1 MTLRAGSFRHGIQG
15 EHPMMNNV
23 EEPENNEELQLWEA
37 SQNYM
42 RGQITVG
49 ELEQVER
56 ENAHHLNKAIMRF
69 ALLKSSEARPARN
82 ISNDDKERYLWMIS
96 RRYMAGDLTVEQLE
110 ENEFFYTQRFE
121 HAILSLAFWKL
132 RRALLAILQRK
143 PGRTHSSVQG

>member
-1 MTLRAGSFRHGIQG
+1 
-15 EHPMMNNV
+15 MNNV
-23 EEPENNEELQLWEA
+23 EEPENNEESQLWEA

-42 RGQITVG
+42 RGQITVR

-56 ENAHHLNKAIMRF
+56 ENALHLNKAIMRF
-69 ALLKSSEARPARN
+69 ALLKSSETRPARS

-110 ENEFFYTQRFE
+110 ENEFFYTQRFQ

-132 RRALLAILQRK
+132 RRGVLAIFQRR
-143 PGRTHSSVQG
+143 PGRTQPSVLE